1 MTRLRPITLVVA
13 CAALVWLLAAC
24 RGNDE
29 PVPFAVDEQ
38 AKVACTET
46 CALHGQCGTLPDE
59 QRAVLAH
66 SAGPAVTLQDRFFL
80 EGVLVA
86 VRELSQRSLIGALNG
101 QPLIGVATE
110 FPHLFYRVEGEGK
123 IAWVSEWCLERP

>member
-46 CALHGQCGTLPDE
+46 CAL
-59 QRAVLAH
+59 
-66 SAGPAVTLQDRFFL
+66 
-80 EGVLVA
+80 
-86 VRELSQRSLIGALNG
+86 NG

-110 FPHLFYRVEGEGK
+110 AVAGGAGDTIGRVRLNG
-123 IAWVSEWCLERP
+123 AF